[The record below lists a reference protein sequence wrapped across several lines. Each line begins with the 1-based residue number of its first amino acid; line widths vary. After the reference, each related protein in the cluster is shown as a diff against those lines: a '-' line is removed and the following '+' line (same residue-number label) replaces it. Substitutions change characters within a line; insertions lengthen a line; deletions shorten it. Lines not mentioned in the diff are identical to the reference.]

1 MRIGLIVSMLI
12 MLACQPGYD
21 KISEEKMI
29 NILVDMH
36 ISDQIIRKYEFE
48 NHDSIRDLL
57 SKSLLK
63 VHSVTQQQLDTN
75 LYLYQFDTEG
85 YRELTEKVVKKLEEL
100 QPKGEDTK

>member
-29 NILVDMH
+29 DILVDMH

-63 VHSVTQQQLDTN
+63 VHSVTQLQLDTN

-85 YRELTEKVVKKLEEL
+85 YRKLTEKVVKKLEEL